1 MRKLLLVLLVF
12 GLFLGNMFAIKVK
25 ADLDTSLIY
34 ENQKIHNRI
43 ITSGDWIIK
52 KDTKTYKQFISNL
65 IWNYE
70 DKEVFLKL
78 KYVLI
83 EKDSDKSYLLK
94 KYNKLKIKKGY
105 YKSFRFKIPQKIIN
119 QLKPKEYRLKVIM
132 VEDGKEKVIGEREDI
147 TIEGDHIEKVYKSYS
162 DIEFKDGVEYF
173 EKDHKSGIKYE
184 EEPMNPKHFPNIK
197 IDKIKSNNEIIHNG
211 KMNIIYNKKNNK
223 KYELFFKVK
232 LDKYYS
238 WTGTD
243 GRSGGKDPK
252 QDFQGDIIIGLS
264 QKSILSDFDIK
275 LKTIKNL
282 KLNPGE
288 SKKIKVTLN
297 LDNLKKN
304 CYKIIPIIYKKNGVK
319 SIKGKVAH
327 YSTEAND
334 KLFIVKENLLKKYK
348 VKQGYVL
355 KDKDE
360 EGSTK

>member
-1 MRKLLLVLLVF
+1 MRKLLLVLLVI
-12 GLFLGNMFAIKVK
+12 GLLVGSVVAEADIYTSFKFKNLHGYNKDEDIKFTV
-25 ADLDTSLIY
+25 Y
-34 ENQKIHNRI
+34 N
-43 ITSGDWIIK
+43 DWILK
-52 KDTKTYKQFISNL
+52 KDIEYKSSVSTLNETGKKTNVNIKIILESL
-65 IWNYE
+65 
-70 DKEVFLKL
+70 DKEDVLLL
-78 KYVLI
+78 KYFKELN
-83 EKDSDKSYLLK
+83 YK
-94 KYNKLKIKKGY
+94 KEEVRELEYQIL
-105 YKSFRFKIPQKIIN
+105 PKIIN
-119 QLKPKEYRLKVIM
+119 QLKPKEYKLKVIM
-132 VEDGKEKVIGEREDI
+132 VEDDVEKVIGERGDI
-147 TIEGDHIEKVYKSYS
+147 TIEGDHIEKIYKSYS